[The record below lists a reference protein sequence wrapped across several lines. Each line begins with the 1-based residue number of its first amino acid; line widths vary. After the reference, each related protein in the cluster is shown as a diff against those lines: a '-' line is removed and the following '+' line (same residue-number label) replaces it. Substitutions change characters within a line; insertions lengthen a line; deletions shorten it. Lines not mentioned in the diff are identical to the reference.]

1 MKLKIHLC
9 CFSAELILLWKPF
22 YPQSSGHFQSSADVT
37 LLLNTSWLFVWSIAV
52 KTVRC
57 RCERSLTVSHLLLF
71 VIFNLKKKKKSMSS
85 IDTSLIFD
93 TREFNVRHLYT
104 GSSPAKQSSYF
115 NHSERERV
123 TARGLI
129 FPQVIS
135 NEIHYHLQG
144 WQRASLSKVQSEAG
158 AAGESAGAIP
168 QLLVI

>member
-37 LLLNTSWLFVWSIAV
+37 LLLNTSLLFVWSIAV

-115 NHSERERV
+115 NHSERER
-123 TARGLI
+123 
-129 FPQVIS
+129 
-135 NEIHYHLQG
+135 E
-144 WQRASLSKVQSEAG
+144 WQREASYSHKSFLMRSIITCRDDRGRHYPKCNQRLELL
-158 AAGESAGAIP
+158 ESLQVP
-168 QLLVI
+168 YLNCL